1 MDDLLENE
9 AFGVGLNVGIN
20 LYQQKV
26 IAAHEQKEPLIVGD
40 SLYYL
45 QSGRERLAEFSEKIC
60 K

>member
-1 MDDLLENE
+1 MKDLLENE

-26 IAAHEQKEPLIVGD
+26 IVDD

-45 QSGRERLAEFSEKIC
+45 QSGRERLAEFFEKIC

>member
-1 MDDLLENE
+1 MKDLLENE

-26 IAAHEQKEPLIVGD
+26 IAAHERKEPLIVDD

-45 QSGRERLAEFSEKIC
+45 QSGRERLAEFFL
-60 K
+60 